1 MKDSYV
7 CLTSMKMFEAS
18 TPSVGHSDKLWEHQF
33 FTGIHL
39 HQSQQGNSINGLLES
54 LINS

>member
-7 CLTSMKMFEAS
+7 CLTSMKKFEAS